1 MPTPQIL
8 AIDAGG
14 TMTDTIFVNE
24 TGHFVVGKAQTTPED
39 EALGVIRSSRDAL
52 RYWDTR
58 PEDVFD
64 SLISGVYSGTGMLNR
79 LVQRKTQSVG
89 LIVNAGTEDNAMR
102 LRRGIESYL
111 GYSYS
116 DRLHVN
122 THHYDAPL
130 ISRGSIRGVHE
141 RIDMFGEVIIP
152 LYEADVMQA
161 VTSLLDQGV
170 KALVVVLL
178 HSYLNESHEK
188 RVKQIAEN
196 IIAQRGQ
203 DVPVFLSCEYYPV
216 RMEVP
221 RINTMVIEASA
232 AEPSRGQMRKVEQA
246 AQDLGAPFRLRVM
259 AAHGGTIGIDAREL
273 ARTLISGPI
282 GGVVGAKYLGEALGL
297 RNLACTDIGGTSFDM
312 GLVVDGDFSINSRPT
327 LARLLMTIPT
337 VDIDSVGAGT
347 GSFVRFNPVLR
358 NLEIGPDSA
367 GYRVGVSNPT
377 GGLDTVTVTDCHV
390 ALGIINPDF
399 FLGGE
404 LKLDR
409 ELAIEAVRTQIA
421 EPLGMDVFDAALG
434 VIELLESRLRN
445 ALESEILG
453 KGYAPSNF
461 VLMSYG
467 GGGPLHTVGYGAQL
481 GFEDILVPSWAA
493 GFSAFG
499 CGAADF
505 EYRYDRTMLID
516 IPRQLQNTTWAGM
529 ADAINQAWDELE
541 SYVREEFRRGHYNP
555 ANVTMCHLFRMQYQ
569 GQLNDLE
576 VESPVTRIESTE
588 DMAQVLQAFEDV
600 YTRVYSEAA
609 RSSELGFRLMAVT
622 VRGSGDVPRVQ
633 LPDEPLRSEDNPEA
647 IKGWRKVYTHEGWLD
662 AAIWDMSQC
671 QAGNVI
677 RGLAI
682 VESPSTTMVVPAGF
696 EARLD
701 RHLVF
706 HLQPVKE

>member
-1 MPTPQIL
+1 
-8 AIDAGG
+8 
-14 TMTDTIFVNE
+14 MTDTIFVDE

-39 EALGVIRSSRDAL
+39 EAVGVLRSSQDAL
-52 RYWDTR
+52 QYWSTR
-58 PEDVFD
+58 PEDVFS

-79 LVQRKTQSVG
+79 LVQRKTQTVG

-122 THHYDAPL
+122 THHYDPPL
-130 ISRGSIRGVHE
+130 VSRRYIRGVRE
-141 RIDMFGEVIIP
+141 RIDMFGQVIIP
-152 LYEADVMQA
+152 LYEADVERA
-161 VTSLLDQGV
+161 VNELLDQDV

-188 RVKQIAEN
+188 KVKVIAEN
-196 IIAQRGQ
+196 IMAHRGKQ
-203 DVPVFLSCEYYPV
+203 LPIFLSCEYYPV

-232 AEPSRGQMRKVEQA
+232 AEPSRGQMRSVEST
-246 AQDLGAPFRLRVM
+246 AQKLGAPFRLRVM

-312 GLVVDGDFSINSRPT
+312 GLVVDGDFAIDPTPT

-367 GYRVGVSNPT
+367 GYRVGVSNPD
-377 GGLDTVTVTDCHV
+377 GGIDTVTVTDCHV
-390 ALGIINPDF
+390 AIGLINPDF
-399 FLGGE
+399 FLGGDI
-404 LKLDR
+404 KLDR
-409 ELAIEAVRTQIA
+409 ERAIEAIQTQVA
-421 EPLGMDVFDAALG
+421 EPLGLDVFDAALG
-434 VIELLESRLRN
+434 VIELLESRLQN
-445 ALESEILG
+445 ALEAEILG
-453 KGYAPSNF
+453 KGYAPANF
-461 VLMSYG
+461 VLLSYG
-467 GGGPLHTVGYGAQL
+467 GGGPLHTVGYGAKL
-481 GFEDILVPSWAA
+481 GFEDMLVPAWAA

-516 IPRQLQNTTWAGM
+516 IPREPEGTTWHTI
-529 ADAINQAWDELE
+529 ADAMNQAWDELE
-541 SYVREEFRRGHYNP
+541 GFVREEFVRGHYDP
-555 ANVTMCHLFRMQYQ
+555 EQVTMRYLFRMQYQ

-576 VESPVTRIESTE
+576 VESPVIRIQSRQ
-588 DMAQVLQAFEDV
+588 DLQRVLNAFEEI

-609 RSSELGFRLMAVT
+609 RSTELGFRLMAVT
-622 VRGSGDVPRVQ
+622 VRGRGDMPRVQ
-633 LPDEPLRSEDNPEA
+633 LPDEPIQDPDNPDA
-647 IKGWRKVYTHEGWLD
+647 RKGTRRIYTRDGWQD
-662 AAIWDMSQC
+662 AAIWDMSRC
-671 QAGNVI
+671 RAGNVI
-677 RGLAI
+677 RGWSI
-682 VESPSTTMVVPAGF
+682 VESPSTTLVIPAGY
-696 EARLD
+696 EGRLD

-706 HLQPVKE
+706 HLCPTES

>member
-52 RYWDTR
+52 QYWDTR

-130 ISRGSIRGVHE
+130 ITRGSTRGVHE
-141 RIDMFGEVIIP
+141 RIDMFGAVIIP
-152 LYEADVMQA
+152 LYEEDVVQA

-246 AQDLGAPFRLRVM
+246 AHDLGAPFRLRVM

-358 NLEIGPDSA
+358 HLEIGPDSA
-367 GYRVGVSNPT
+367 GYRVGVSNPA

-409 ELAIEAVRTQIA
+409 ELAIDAVRTQIA

-434 VIELLESRLRN
+434 VIDLLESRLRN

-467 GGGPLHTVGYGAQL
+467 GGGPLHTVGYGAQM

-516 IPRQLQNTTWAGM
+516 IPRQPQSTTWAAM
-529 ADAINQAWDELE
+529 ADTINQAWDELE
-541 SYVREEFRRGHYNP
+541 SYVREEFARGHYNP
-555 ANVTMCHLFRMQYQ
+555 SNVTMRYLFRMQYQ

-576 VESPVTRIESTE
+576 VESPVTRIKSPE
-588 DMAQVLQAFEDV
+588 DLAQVLKAFEQV

-622 VRGSGDVPRVQ
+622 VRGKGDIPRVK
-633 LPDEPLRSEDNPEA
+633 LPDEPLREENNTEA
-647 IKGWRKVYTHEGWLD
+647 IKGWRKVYTHDGWLD
-662 AAIWDMSQC
+662 AAVWDMPRC
-671 QAGNVI
+671 EAGNII

-706 HLQPVKE
+706 HLHSVTD

>member
-1 MPTPQIL
+1 
-8 AIDAGG
+8 
-14 TMTDTIFVNE
+14 MTDAFFVDE

-52 RYWDTR
+52 QYWSTQ
-58 PEDVFD
+58 PEEVFG

-130 ISRGSIRGVHE
+130 ITRGNIRGVRE
-141 RIDMFGEVIIP
+141 RIDMFGQVIIP
-152 LYEADVMQA
+152 LYESDVA
-161 VTSLLDQGV
+161 ETVNSLLDQEV

-188 RVKQIAEN
+188 RVKEIAEG
-196 IIAQRGQ
+196 IMAERGQ
-203 DVPVFLSCEYYPV
+203 NVPVFLSCEYYPV

-232 AEPSRGQMRKVEQA
+232 AEPSRGQMRSVERA
-246 AQDLGAPFRLRVM
+246 AQELGAPFRLRVM

-312 GLVVDGDFSINSRPT
+312 GLVVDGDFAINTRPA
-327 LARLLMTIPT
+327 LARLLMSIPT

-367 GYRVGVSNPT
+367 GYRVGVSNPS

-390 ALGIINPDF
+390 VLGIINPEF

-409 ELAIEAVRTQIA
+409 QVAIEAVRQQIA
-421 EPLGMDVFDAALG
+421 EPLGLDVFDAALG

-445 ALESEILG
+445 ALEAEILG
-453 KGYAPSNF
+453 KGYAPANF
-461 VLMSYG
+461 VLISYG
-467 GGGPLHTVGYGAQL
+467 GGGPLHTAGYGAQL
-481 GFEDILVPSWAA
+481 GFEDMLVPTWAA

-516 IPRQLQNTTWAGM
+516 IPRSLDTTVWTSIA
-529 ADAINQAWDELE
+529 AAVNEAWTELE
-541 SYVREEFRRGHYNP
+541 GFVREEFARGHYDP
-555 ANVTMCHLFRMQYQ
+555 DQVAMRYLFRMQYQ

-576 VESPVTRIESTE
+576 VESPISRIESQE
-588 DMAQVLQAFEDV
+588 DLKSFLEAFEQV

-609 RSSELGFRLMAVT
+609 RSSELGFRLMGVT
-622 VRGSGDVPRVQ
+622 VRGKGEVSRVK
-633 LPDEPLRSEDNPEA
+633 LPDETLQSPDNA
-647 IKGWRKVYTHEGWLD
+647 AAHKGTRKIYTRDGWLD
-662 AAIWDMSQC
+662 ASIWDMTRC

-677 RGLAI
+677 RGWAI
-682 VESPSTTMVVPAGF
+682 VESPSTTMVVPAGY
-696 EARLD
+696 EAQLD
-701 RHLVF
+701 QHLVF
-706 HLQPVKE
+706 HLRPSAS

>member
-130 ISRGSIRGVHE
+130 ITRGSIRGVHE

-152 LYEADVMQA
+152 LYEADVVQA
-161 VTSLLDQGV
+161 VNSLLDQGV

-232 AEPSRGQMRKVEQA
+232 AEPSRGQMRKVEHA

-367 GYRVGVSNPT
+367 GYRVGVSNPA

-516 IPRQLQNTTWAGM
+516 IPRPLQNTTWAGM

-555 ANVTMCHLFRMQYQ
+555 ANVTMRHLFRMQYQ

-576 VESPVTRIESTE
+576 VESPVTRIESIE

-633 LPDEPLRSEDNPEA
+633 LPDEPLRPEDNPDA

-706 HLQPVKE
+706 HLHPVKE